1 MDLTNQ
7 MPIATKSSKF
17 DISKESDT
25 AKIAKEVSKK
35 IKKGDILF
43 FFGEI
48 GVGKTTFI
56 KYLINNLQKINKVKL
71 TEVPSPTFNLLY
83 EYDVK
88 SLKIMH
94 YDLYRLKTNKEIEQL
109 GIFEDSSNILSI
121 IEWPEK
127 MEKKNNNRLEIA
139 FYYESDEESRKLKIQ
154 GFGKWK
160 NFKLNGI

>member
-25 AKIAKEVSKK
+25 AKIAKGISKK

-71 TEVPSPTFNLLY
+71 TEVPSPTFNLLH
-83 EYDVK
+83 EYKVK
-88 SLKIMH
+88 NLLIEH
-94 YDLYRLKTNKEIEQL
+94 YDLFRIEKKIDIKNL
-109 GIFEDSSNILSI
+109 GILENCSSILTL

-127 MEKKNNNRLEIA
+127 ISKRPKKRIELL
-139 FYYESDEESRKLKIQ
+139 FKYKSKSDKRILKINE
-154 GFGKWK
+154 FR
-160 NFKLNGI
+160 

>member
-25 AKIAKEVSKK
+25 AKIAKGISKK

-56 KYLINNLQKINKVKL
+56 KYLINNLQQASKVNL
-71 TEVPSPTFNLLY
+71 TEVPSPTFNLLH
-83 EYDVK
+83 EY
-88 SLKIMH
+88 KIKKLLIEH
-94 YDLYRLKTNKEIEQL
+94 YDLFRIEKKIDIKNL
-109 GIFEDSSNILSI
+109 GILENCSSILTL

-127 MEKKNNNRLEIA
+127 IIKKPKKRIELL
-139 FYYESDEESRKLKIQ
+139 FKYKSKSDKRILKINE
-154 GFGKWK
+154 FR
-160 NFKLNGI
+160 

>member
-25 AKIAKEVSKK
+25 AKIAKGISKK

-71 TEVPSPTFNLLY
+71 TEVPSPTFNLLH
-83 EYDVK
+83 EYKVK
-88 SLKIMH
+88 NLLIEH
-94 YDLYRLKTNKEIEQL
+94 YDLFRIEKKIDIKNL
-109 GIFEDSSNILSI
+109 GILENCSSILTLV
-121 IEWPEK
+121 EWPEK
-127 MEKKNNNRLEIA
+127 ISKRPKKRIELL
-139 FYYESDEESRKLKIQ
+139 FKYKSKSDKRILKINE
-154 GFGKWK
+154 FR
-160 NFKLNGI
+160 

>member
-56 KYLINNLQKINKVKL
+56 KYLINNLQQINKVKL
-71 TEVPSPTFNLLY
+71 TEVPSPTFNLLH
-83 EYDVK
+83 EYKVK
-88 SLKIMH
+88 NILIEH
-94 YDLYRLKTNKEIEQL
+94 YDLFRIEKKIDIKNL
-109 GIFEDSSNILSI
+109 GILENCSSILTLV
-121 IEWPEK
+121 EWPEK
-127 MEKKNNNRLEIA
+127 ISKRPKKELN
-139 FYYESDEESRKLKIQ
+139 FYSNINQNQIKE
-154 GFGKWK
+154 F
-160 NFKLNGI
+160 

>member
-35 IKKGDILF
+35 IKNGDILF

-56 KYLINNLQKINKVKL
+56 KYLINNLQQINKVKL
-71 TEVPSPTFNLLY
+71 TEIPSPTFNLLH
-83 EYDVK
+83 EYKVK
-88 SLKIMH
+88 NLLIEH
-94 YDLYRLKTNKEIEQL
+94 YDLFRIEKKIDIKNL
-109 GIFEDSSNILSI
+109 GILENRSSILTLV
-121 IEWPEK
+121 EWPEK
-127 MEKKNNNRLEIA
+127 ISKRPKKRIELL
-139 FYYESDEESRKLKIQ
+139 FKYKSKSDKRILKINE
-154 GFGKWK
+154 FR
-160 NFKLNGI
+160 

>member
-56 KYLINNLQKINKVKL
+56 KYLINNLQQINKVKL
-71 TEVPSPTFNLLY
+71 TEVPSPTFNLLH
-83 EYDVK
+83 EYKVK
-88 SLKIMH
+88 NLLIEH
-94 YDLYRLKTNKEIEQL
+94 YDLFRIEKKIDIKNL
-109 GIFEDSSNILSI
+109 GILENCSSILTLV
-121 IEWPEK
+121 EWPEK
-127 MEKKNNNRLEIA
+127 ISKRPKKRIELL
-139 FYYESDEESRKLKIQ
+139 FKYKSKSDKRILKINE
-154 GFGKWK
+154 FR
-160 NFKLNGI
+160 

>member
-25 AKIAKEVSKK
+25 AKIAKGISKK

-56 KYLINNLQKINKVKL
+56 KYLINNLQQASKVNL
-71 TEVPSPTFNLLY
+71 TEVPSPTFNLLH
-83 EYDVK
+83 EY
-88 SLKIMH
+88 KIKNLLIEH
-94 YDLYRLKTNKEIEQL
+94 YDLFRIEKKIDIKNL
-109 GIFEDSSNILSI
+109 GILENCSSILTLV
-121 IEWPEK
+121 EWPEK
-127 MEKKNNNRLEIA
+127 IIKKPKKRIELL
-139 FYYESDEESRKLKIQ
+139 FKYKSKSDKRILKINE
-154 GFGKWK
+154 FR
-160 NFKLNGI
+160 

>member
-56 KYLINNLQKINKVKL
+56 KYLINNLQQINKVKL
-71 TEVPSPTFNLLY
+71 TEVPSPTFNLLH
-83 EYDVK
+83 EYKVK
-88 SLKIMH
+88 NLLIEH
-94 YDLYRLKTNKEIEQL
+94 YDLFRIEKKIDIKNL
-109 GIFEDSSNILSI
+109 GVLENCSSILTLV
-121 IEWPEK
+121 EWPEK
-127 MEKKNNNRLEIA
+127 ISKSPKKRIELL
-139 FYYESDEESRKLKIQ
+139 FKYKSKSDKRILKINE
-154 GFGKWK
+154 FR
-160 NFKLNGI
+160 

>member
-25 AKIAKEVSKK
+25 AKIAKGISKK

-56 KYLINNLQKINKVKL
+56 RYLINNLQQTSKVNL
-71 TEVPSPTFNLLY
+71 TEVPSPTFNLLN
-83 EYDVK
+83 EYKVK
-88 SLKIMH
+88 KLLIEH
-94 YDLYRLKTNKEIEQL
+94 YDLFRIEKKIDIKNL
-109 GIFEDSSNILSI
+109 GILENCSSILTLV
-121 IEWPEK
+121 EWPEK
-127 MEKKNNNRLEIA
+127 IIKKPKKRIELL
-139 FYYESDEESRKLKIQ
+139 FKYKSKSDKRILKINE
-154 GFGKWK
+154 FR
-160 NFKLNGI
+160 

>member
-56 KYLINNLQKINKVKL
+56 KYLINNLQQASKVNL
-71 TEVPSPTFNLLY
+71 TEVPSPTFNLLH
-83 EYDVK
+83 EY
-88 SLKIMH
+88 KIKKLLIEH
-94 YDLYRLKTNKEIEQL
+94 YDLFRIEKKIDIKNL
-109 GIFEDSSNILSI
+109 GILENCSSILTL

-127 MEKKNNNRLEIA
+127 ISKRPKKRIELL
-139 FYYESDEESRKLKIQ
+139 FKYKSKSDKRILKINE
-154 GFGKWK
+154 FR
-160 NFKLNGI
+160 

>member
-25 AKIAKEVSKK
+25 AKIAKGISKK

-56 KYLINNLQKINKVKL
+56 KYLINNLQQASKVNL
-71 TEVPSPTFNLLY
+71 TEVPSPTFNLLH
-83 EYDVK
+83 EY
-88 SLKIMH
+88 KIKKLLIEH
-94 YDLYRLKTNKEIEQL
+94 YDLFRIEKKIDIKNL
-109 GIFEDSSNILSI
+109 GILENCSSILT
-121 IEWPEK
+121 
-127 MEKKNNNRLEIA
+127 LV
-139 FYYESDEESRKLKIQ
+139 
-154 GFGKWK
+154 
-160 NFKLNGI
+160 

>member
-56 KYLINNLQKINKVKL
+56 KYLINSLQKINKVEL
-71 TEVPSPTFNLLY
+71 TEVPSPTFNLLN
-83 EYDVK
+83 EYKVK
-88 SLKIMH
+88 NLLIEH
-94 YDLYRLKTNKEIEQL
+94 YDLFRIEKKIDIKNL
-109 GIFEDSSNILSI
+109 GILENCSSILTLV
-121 IEWPEK
+121 EWPEK
-127 MEKKNNNRLEIA
+127 ISKSPKKRIELL
-139 FYYESDEESRKLKIQ
+139 FKYKSKSDKRILKINE
-154 GFGKWK
+154 FR
-160 NFKLNGI
+160 

>member
-25 AKIAKEVSKK
+25 AKIAKGISKK

-56 KYLINNLQKINKVKL
+56 KYLINNLQQINKVKL
-71 TEVPSPTFNLLY
+71 TEVPSPTFNLLH
-83 EYDVK
+83 EYKVK
-88 SLKIMH
+88 NLLIEH
-94 YDLYRLKTNKEIEQL
+94 YDLFRIEKKIDIKNL
-109 GIFEDSSNILSI
+109 GILENCSSILTLV
-121 IEWPEK
+121 EWPEK
-127 MEKKNNNRLEIA
+127 ISKSPKKRIELL
-139 FYYESDEESRKLKIQ
+139 FKYKSKSDKRILKINE
-154 GFGKWK
+154 FR
-160 NFKLNGI
+160 

>member
-56 KYLINNLQKINKVKL
+56 KYLINNLQQINKVKL
-71 TEVPSPTFNLLY
+71 TEVPSPTFNLLH
-83 EYDVK
+83 EYKVK
-88 SLKIMH
+88 NILIEH
-94 YDLYRLKTNKEIEQL
+94 YDLFRIEKKIDIKNL
-109 GIFEDSSNILSI
+109 GILENCSSILTLV
-121 IEWPEK
+121 EWPEK
-127 MEKKNNNRLEIA
+127 ISKSPKKRIELL
-139 FYYESDEESRKLKIQ
+139 FKYKSKSDKRILKINE
-154 GFGKWK
+154 FR
-160 NFKLNGI
+160 

>member
-25 AKIAKEVSKK
+25 AKIAKGISKK

-56 KYLINNLQKINKVKL
+56 KYLINNLQQASKVNL
-71 TEVPSPTFNLLY
+71 TEVPSPTFNLLH
-83 EYDVK
+83 EY
-88 SLKIMH
+88 KIKKLLIEH
-94 YDLYRLKTNKEIEQL
+94 YDLFRIEKKIDIKNL
-109 GIFEDSSNILSI
+109 GILENCSSILTLV
-121 IEWPEK
+121 EWPEK
-127 MEKKNNNRLEIA
+127 IIKKPIKRIELL
-139 FYYESDEESRKLKIQ
+139 FKYKSKSDKRILKINE
-154 GFGKWK
+154 FR
-160 NFKLNGI
+160 

>member
-56 KYLINNLQKINKVKL
+56 KYLINNLQQINKVKL
-71 TEVPSPTFNLLY
+71 TEVPSPTFNLLH
-83 EYDVK
+83 EYKVK
-88 SLKIMH
+88 NILIEH
-94 YDLYRLKTNKEIEQL
+94 YDLFRIEKKIDIKNL
-109 GIFEDSSNILSI
+109 GILENCSSILTL

-127 MEKKNNNRLEIA
+127 ISKRPKKRIELL
-139 FYYESDEESRKLKIQ
+139 FKYKSKSDKRILKINE
-154 GFGKWK
+154 FR
-160 NFKLNGI
+160 

>member
-25 AKIAKEVSKK
+25 AKKAKKISKK

-56 KYLINNLQKINKVKL
+56 KYLINNLQQINKVNL
-71 TEVPSPTFNLLY
+71 TEVPSPTFNLLH
-83 EYDVK
+83 EYKVK
-88 SLKIMH
+88 NLLIEH
-94 YDLYRLKTNKEIEQL
+94 YDLFRIEKKIDIKNL
-109 GIFEDSSNILSI
+109 GILENCSSILTLV
-121 IEWPEK
+121 EWPEK
-127 MEKKNNNRLEIA
+127 ISKRPKKRIELL
-139 FYYESDEESRKLKIQ
+139 FKYKSKSDKRILKINE
-154 GFGKWK
+154 FR
-160 NFKLNGI
+160 

>member
-1 MDLTNQ
+1 MDLISQ

-71 TEVPSPTFNLLY
+71 TEVPSPTFNLLN
-83 EYDVK
+83 EYKVK
-88 SLKIMH
+88 NLLIEH
-94 YDLYRLKTNKEIEQL
+94 YDLFRIEKKIDIKNL
-109 GIFEDSSNILSI
+109 GILENCSSILTL

-127 MEKKNNNRLEIA
+127 ISKRPKKRIELL
-139 FYYESDEESRKLKIQ
+139 FKYKSKSDKRILKINE
-154 GFGKWK
+154 FR
-160 NFKLNGI
+160 

>member
-56 KYLINNLQKINKVKL
+56 KYLINNLQQINKVKL
-71 TEVPSPTFNLLY
+71 TEIPSPTFNLLH
-83 EYDVK
+83 EYKVK
-88 SLKIMH
+88 NLLIEH
-94 YDLYRLKTNKEIEQL
+94 YDLFRIEKKIDIKNL
-109 GIFEDSSNILSI
+109 GILENCSSILTLV
-121 IEWPEK
+121 EWPEK
-127 MEKKNNNRLEIA
+127 ISKRPKKRIELL
-139 FYYESDEESRKLKIQ
+139 FKYKSKSDKRILKINE
-154 GFGKWK
+154 FR
-160 NFKLNGI
+160 

>member
-25 AKIAKEVSKK
+25 AKIAKGVSKK

-56 KYLINNLQKINKVKL
+56 KYLINNLQQASKVNL
-71 TEVPSPTFNLLY
+71 TEVPSPTFNLLH
-83 EYDVK
+83 EY
-88 SLKIMH
+88 KIKKLLIEH
-94 YDLYRLKTNKEIEQL
+94 YDLFRIEKKIDIKNL
-109 GIFEDSSNILSI
+109 GILENCSSILTL

-127 MEKKNNNRLEIA
+127 IIKKPKKRIELL
-139 FYYESDEESRKLKIQ
+139 FKYKSKSDKRILKINE
-154 GFGKWK
+154 FR
-160 NFKLNGI
+160 

>member
-1 MDLTNQ
+1 MDPTNQ

-25 AKIAKEVSKK
+25 AKIAKGISKK

-56 KYLINNLQKINKVKL
+56 KYLINNLQQASKVNL
-71 TEVPSPTFNLLY
+71 TEVPSPTFNLLH
-83 EYDVK
+83 EY
-88 SLKIMH
+88 KIKKLLIEH
-94 YDLYRLKTNKEIEQL
+94 YDLFRIEKKIDIKNL
-109 GIFEDSSNILSI
+109 GILENCSSILTL

-127 MEKKNNNRLEIA
+127 IIKKPKKRIELL
-139 FYYESDEESRKLKIQ
+139 FKYKSKSDKRILKINE
-154 GFGKWK
+154 FR
-160 NFKLNGI
+160 

>member
-71 TEVPSPTFNLLY
+71 TEVPSPTFNLLH
-83 EYDVK
+83 EYKVK
-88 SLKIMH
+88 NLLIEH
-94 YDLYRLKTNKEIEQL
+94 YDLFRI
-109 GIFEDSSNILSI
+109 
-121 IEWPEK
+121 
-127 MEKKNNNRLEIA
+127 EKKN
-139 FYYESDEESRKLKIQ
+139 
-154 GFGKWK
+154 
-160 NFKLNGI
+160 